1 MAAVSAVLSGEAK
14 VPFRCSRIL
23 QLAGAA
29 SLAIET
35 PELDDEQQPCRGPT
49 LRSLSTPSNSVRRGT
64 PLKSTI
70 LELVDFGEK
79 L

>member
-35 PELDDEQQPCRGPT
+35 PELDE
-49 LRSLSTPSNSVRRGT
+49 LRADWWCLGR
-64 PLKSTI
+64 L
-70 LELVDFGEK
+70 
-79 L
+79 